1 MVIQAGDSVTIEYTG
16 RYEDGT
22 VFDTSRKAV
31 AEEAGL
37 LEDDPDRTFE
47 PLSAKAGTGDFIEG
61 LEDALVGMEEGESAT
76 VTVPP
81 EAGYGEWTEERV
93 REFETEE
100 LSEQLGTDLFEEGTY
115 VKTADGTVAEILA
128 VGDGTVRVDFNHR
141 LAGETLT
148 FDIEVRS
155 VS

>member
-1 MVIQAGDSVTIEYTG
+1 MAIQAGDSVTIEYTG

-31 AEEAGL
+31 AEDAGL

-47 PLSAKAGTGDFIEG
+47 PLSADVGTGDFIEG
-61 LEDALVGMEEGESAT
+61 LEDALLGMEEGESGT
-76 VTVPP
+76 VTIPP
-81 EAGYGEWTEERV
+81 ETGYGEWTEDQVRV
-93 REFETEE
+93 FETDE
-100 LSEQLGTDLFEEGTY
+100 LSEQFGDDLLEEGAY
-115 VKTADGTVAEILA
+115 VKTADGTVAEILR
-128 VGDGTVRVDFNHR
+128 VEDGTVRVDFNHR

-148 FDIEVRS
+148 FDIEVKS

>member
-1 MVIQAGDSVTIEYTG
+1 MAIQAGDSVTIEYTG
-16 RYEDGT
+16 RYEEGT

-31 AEEAGL
+31 AEEVGL

-47 PLSAKAGTGDFIEG
+47 PLSADVGTGDFIEG
-61 LEDALVGMEEGESAT
+61 LEDALLGMEEGESAT

-81 EAGYGEWTEERV
+81 ETGYGEWSEDKVRV
-93 REFETEE
+93 FETDE
-100 LSEQLGTDLFEEGTY
+100 LSEQFGDDLLKEGAY
-115 VKTADGTVAEILA
+115 VKTEDGNVAEILE
-128 VGDGTVRVDFNHR
+128 VENGTVRVDFNHR

-148 FDIEVRS
+148 FDIEVKS